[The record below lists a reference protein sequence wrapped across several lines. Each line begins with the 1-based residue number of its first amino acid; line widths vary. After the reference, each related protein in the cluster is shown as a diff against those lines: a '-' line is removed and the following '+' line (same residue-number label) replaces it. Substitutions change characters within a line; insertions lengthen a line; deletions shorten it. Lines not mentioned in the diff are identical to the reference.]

1 MHALSSAAV
10 AMAVTRGCSRGEL
23 ERCGCDRKVRGVS
36 PEGESKEPSG
46 ILYRETSS
54 ALFHRER
61 LGTRLPGRWQ
71 SRRMSSF
78 SEQPFFGHSGSPFLT
93 EALLC
98 QNCNT
103 SKYTKHNIERC
114 VVTLNL
120 LYRVPVVRLQRQ
132 PLLRCGLLPDIRR

>member
-46 ILYRETSS
+46 ILHRETSS

-61 LGTRLPGRWQ
+61 LGTVSLEDGKVEGCQAFP
-71 SRRMSSF
+71 SSL
-78 SEQPFFGHSGSPFLT
+78 SL
-93 EALLC
+93 
-98 QNCNT
+98 
-103 SKYTKHNIERC
+103 
-114 VVTLNL
+114 VTQGVLF
-120 LYRVPVVRLQRQ
+120 
-132 PLLRCGLLPDIRR
+132 